1 MVQVVKGSLSAFYA
15 GRKGLVAKR
24 PYKPIL
30 GEIFQHHWTSAN
42 DTEED
47 AEKVLDTVAPNSVT
61 HSWLSVFS
69 SIHPFQPFMPSILI
83 RRYNSAFLFGQI
95 KISWVV
101 D

>member
-1 MVQVVKGSLSAFYA
+1 MVQVVKGSLSAFHA

-61 HSWLSVFS
+61 FLAERVFQHPPISTFYAKYFNKKIQLS
-69 SIHPFQPFMPSILI
+69 IPIWTNQ
-83 RRYNSAFLFGQI
+83 NFL
-95 KISWVV
+95 
-101 D
+101 DC